1 MHRNGLESMRK
12 DIQKILDS
20 THDAMIAVDIEG
32 VITVFN
38 KSAERLTGKRSEDVL
53 GKPVELVIEN
63 TRLPIILKTGKSELN
78 QQQPLNKTT
87 IITNRMPVLDDEGQ
101 IVGAIAVFRDISELM
116 DLAEKITNLSEI
128 RETLEA
134 TINATQDAISVVDEN
149 GIGTLI
155 NPAYTRMTGYTE
167 KDVIGKDCTFDLA
180 EGESVHLEVLK
191 SGKPVKG
198 KRLKVGLNKKDVVA
212 EAAPIIV
219 KGVLKGSV
227 AIIHDLTEIN
237 AIYERL
243 DQAKQIIRNLEAKYT
258 FEDIIGTSE
267 ILLNAIEKAKIAAET
282 PATVIIRGESGTG
295 KELFAHAIHNASSR
309 RYAQFVRVNC
319 AAISENLLESELFGY
334 EEGAFT
340 GAAKGGKIGLFEK
353 ANGGTIFLDEIGELS
368 LNTQAKLLRV
378 LQEKEILRVGSNKP
392 KAIDVRIISATNVDL
407 EKAIVEKKFRQ
418 DLYYRLN
425 VVPIDIPALR
435 KHKSDIPALVKHL
448 INKFNQEYGRNVS
461 DISTAALEKI
471 MSYEWV
477 GNVRELE
484 NFVGRAMINIKMHE
498 HLITIKHLP
507 SLLGATQDQN
517 MDDKILIRIEDQNLD
532 HNVKQFEKAFI
543 MEVLESNQN
552 SRELTA
558 KLLGISLRT
567 LYYKLKQLGIEDKK

>member
-38 KSAERLTGKRSEDVL
+38 KSAERLTGKRAEDVL
-53 GKPVELVIEN
+53 GKPVEMVIEN

-101 IVGAIAVFRDISELM
+101 IVGAIAVFRDISELI

-258 FEDIIGTSE
+258 FDDIIGTSE

-407 EKAIVEKKFRQ
+407 EKAIVEKRFRQ

-507 SLLGATQDQN
+507 SLLGAAQDQN
-517 MDDKILIRIEDQNLD
+517 MDDKMIIRIEDQNLD
-532 HNVKQFEKAFI
+532 HNIKQFEKAFI

-558 KLLGISLRT
+558 KSLGISLRT
-567 LYYKLKQLGIEDKK
+567 LYYKLKQLGIEEKK

>member
-1 MHRNGLESMRK
+1 M
-12 DIQKILDS
+12 
-20 THDAMIAVDIEG
+20 
-32 VITVFN
+32 
-38 KSAERLTGKRSEDVL
+38 
-53 GKPVELVIEN
+53 
-63 TRLPIILKTGKSELN
+63 
-78 QQQPLNKTT
+78 
-87 IITNRMPVLDDEGQ
+87 
-101 IVGAIAVFRDISELM
+101 
-116 DLAEKITNLSEI
+116 
-128 RETLEA
+128 
-134 TINATQDAISVVDEN
+134 
-149 GIGTLI
+149 
-155 NPAYTRMTGYTE
+155 
-167 KDVIGKDCTFDLA
+167 
-180 EGESVHLEVLK
+180 
-191 SGKPVKG
+191 
-198 KRLKVGLNKKDVVA
+198 
-212 EAAPIIV
+212 
-219 KGVLKGSV
+219 
-227 AIIHDLTEIN
+227 
-237 AIYERL
+237 
-243 DQAKQIIRNLEAKYT
+243 
-258 FEDIIGTSE
+258 
-267 ILLNAIEKAKIAAET
+267 
-282 PATVIIRGESGTG
+282 
-295 KELFAHAIHNASSR
+295 
-309 RYAQFVRVNC
+309 NC

-407 EKAIVEKKFRQ
+407 EKAIVEKRFRQ

-507 SLLGATQDQN
+507 SLLGAAQDQN
-517 MDDKILIRIEDQNLD
+517 MDDKMIIRIEDQNLD

-558 KLLGISLRT
+558 KSLGISLRT
-567 LYYKLKQLGIEDKK
+567 LYYKLKQLGIEEKK

>member
-1 MHRNGLESMRK
+1 MRK

-20 THDAMIAVDIEG
+20 THDAMIAVDTKGI
-32 VITVFN
+32 ITIFN
-38 KSAERLTGKRSEDVL
+38 KSAERLTGHKAIEVM
-53 GKPVELVIEN
+53 GKNVEQVIEH

-78 QQQPLNKTT
+78 QQQPLNNIT
-87 IITNRMPVLDDEGQ
+87 IITNRMPVFDDAGE
-101 IVGAIAVFRDISELM
+101 IVGAIAVFRDISELIE
-116 DLAEKITNLSEI
+116 LADKITNLSEI

-134 TINATQDAISVVDEN
+134 TINATQDAISVVDEK
-149 GIGTLI
+149 GIGILI

-167 KDVIGKDCTFDLA
+167 KDVLGKDCTFDLA
-180 EGESVHLEVLK
+180 EGESVHKEVIK
-191 SGKPVKG
+191 TGKPVKG
-198 KRLKVGLNKKDVVA
+198 KRLKVGLNKKEVIA

-237 AIYERL
+237 EIYERL
-243 DQAKQIIRNLEAKYT
+243 DQAKQIIRSLEAKYT
-258 FEDIIGTSE
+258 FEDIIGDSE
-267 ILLNAIEKAKIAAET
+267 ILKNAMEKARIAADT

-309 RYAQFVRVNC
+309 KYAQFVRVNC
-319 AAISENLLESELFGY
+319 AAINENLLESELFGY

-340 GAAKGGKIGLFEK
+340 GASKGGKVGLFEK

-378 LQEKEILRVGSNKP
+378 LQEKEVLKVGSNKP
-392 KAIDVRIISATNVDL
+392 IPIDVRIISATNVDL
-407 EKAIVEKKFRQ
+407 EKAIVEKRFRQ

-435 KHKSDIPALVKHL
+435 RHKEDIPALVKHL
-448 INKFNQEYGRNVS
+448 ISKYNQEYGRNVS
-461 DISTAALEKI
+461 DISKEALEKI
-471 MSYEWV
+471 MAYQWV

-484 NFVGRAMINIKMHE
+484 NFIGRTMINIKMHE

-507 SLLGATQDQN
+507 ALLSNHQ
-517 MDDKILIRIEDQNLD
+517 
-532 HNVKQFEKAFI
+532 
-543 MEVLESNQN
+543 EVLEEIVLSKTELPNLELNVRSFERQWI
-552 SRELTA
+552 SRVISEHAGNRERAA
-558 KLLGISLRT
+558 KALGISLRS
-567 LYYKLKQLGIEDKK
+567 LYYKIKQLEIE

>member
-38 KSAERLTGKRSEDVL
+38 KSAERLTGKRAEDVL
-53 GKPVELVIEN
+53 GKPVEMVIEN

-101 IVGAIAVFRDISELM
+101 IVGAIAVFRDISELI

-258 FEDIIGTSE
+258 FDDIIGTSE

-507 SLLGATQDQN
+507 SLLGAAQDQN
-517 MDDKILIRIEDQNLD
+517 MEDKMIISIKNQNLD

-543 MEVLESNQN
+543 MEVLESNQY

-558 KLLGISLRT
+558 KSLGISLRT
-567 LYYKLKQLGIEDKK
+567 LYYKLKQLDIDDKK

>member
-38 KSAERLTGKRSEDVL
+38 KSAERLTGKRAEDVL
-53 GKPVELVIEN
+53 GKPVEMVIEN

-87 IITNRMPVLDDEGQ
+87 IITNRMPVLDDDGQ
-101 IVGAIAVFRDISELM
+101 IVGAIAVFRDISELI

-258 FEDIIGTSE
+258 FDDIIGTSE

-407 EKAIVEKKFRQ
+407 EKAIVEKRFRQ

-507 SLLGATQDQN
+507 SLLGAAQDQN
-517 MDDKILIRIEDQNLD
+517 MDDKMIIRIEDQNLD

-558 KLLGISLRT
+558 KSLGISLRT
-567 LYYKLKQLGIEDKK
+567 LYYKLKQLGIEEKK

>member
-1 MHRNGLESMRK
+1 MRR
-12 DIQKILDS
+12 DIQKILDA
-20 THDAMIAVDIEG
+20 THDAMIAVDIHG
-32 VITVFN
+32 IVTLFN
-38 KSAERLTGKRSEDVL
+38 KSAERLTGKKAIDVL
-53 GKPVELVIEN
+53 GQKVEAVIEN

-78 QQQPLNKTT
+78 QQQPLNDIV
-87 IITNRMPVLDDEGQ
+87 IITNRMPVLDDKGK
-101 IVGAIAVFRDISELM
+101 IIGAIAVFRDVSDLIE
-116 DLAEKITNLSEI
+116 LAEKITNLSEI

-134 TINATQDAISVVDEN
+134 TINATQDAISVVDEH
-149 GIGTLI
+149 GIGILI
-155 NPAYTRMTGYTE
+155 NPAYTKMTGYTE
-167 KDVIGKDCTFDLA
+167 KDVIGQDCTFDLA
-180 EGESVHLEVLK
+180 EGESVHKEVIK
-191 SGKPVKG
+191 TGKPVKG
-198 KRLKVGLNKKDVVA
+198 KRLKVGLMKKEVIA

-258 FEDIIGTSE
+258 FDDIVGTSE
-267 ILLNAIEKAKIAAET
+267 ILLNAVEKAKIAAET

-295 KELFAHAIHNASSR
+295 KELFAHAIHNASNR
-309 RYAQFVRVNC
+309 RYSQFVRVNC

-340 GAAKGGKIGLFEK
+340 GASKGGKVGLFEK

-407 EKAIVEKKFRQ
+407 ENAILEKKFRQ

-425 VVPIDIPALR
+425 VVPIDIPPLR
-435 KHKSDIPALVKHL
+435 KHKSDIPDMVKHL
-448 INKFNQEYGRNVS
+448 INKYNQEYGRNVS
-461 DISTAALEKI
+461 DISTAAMERI
-471 MSYEWV
+471 IAYDWT

-484 NFVGRAMINIKMHE
+484 NFIGRAMINIKMHE
-498 HLITIKHLP
+498 HLITLNHLP
-507 SLLGATQDQN
+507 PILYNAVETVPQEELVMISEDTDLDSN
-517 MDDKILIRIEDQNLD
+517 IKNYERVFIKSVLIRCG
-532 HNVKQFEKAFI
+532 
-543 MEVLESNQN
+543 N
-552 SRELTA
+552 SREEAA
-558 KLLGISLRT
+558 KQLGISLRT
-567 LYYKLKQLGIEDKK
+567 LYYKIKNLGISD

>member
-38 KSAERLTGKRSEDVL
+38 KSAERLTGKRAEEVL

-87 IITNRMPVLDDEGQ
+87 IITNRMPVLDDEGR
-101 IVGAIAVFRDISELM
+101 IVGAIAVFRDISELI

-258 FEDIIGTSE
+258 FDDIIGTSE

-407 EKAIVEKKFRQ
+407 EKAIVEKRFRQ

-507 SLLGATQDQN
+507 SLLGAAQDQN
-517 MDDKILIRIEDQNLD
+517 MDDKMIIRIEDQNLD

-558 KLLGISLRT
+558 KSLGISLRT
-567 LYYKLKQLGIEDKK
+567 LYYKLKQLGIEEKK

>member
-1 MHRNGLESMRK
+1 MRR

-20 THDAMIAVDIEG
+20 THDAMIAVDSEG
-32 VITVFN
+32 IITIFN
-38 KSAERLTGKRSEDVL
+38 HSAELLTGQKYEEVIGR
-53 GKPVELVIEN
+53 KVEEVIEN

-78 QQQPLNKTT
+78 QQQPLNNIT
-87 IITNRMPVLDDEGQ
+87 IITNRMPVLGDNGE
-101 IVGAIAVFRDISELM
+101 IVGAIAVFRDVSELKE
-116 DLAEKITNLSEI
+116 LAERITNLSEV

-180 EGESVHLEVLK
+180 EGDSVHKEVLK

-198 KRLKVGLNKKDVVA
+198 KRLKVGLMKKDVIA

-219 KGVLKGSV
+219 KGELKGSV

-237 AIYERL
+237 DIYERL

-258 FEDIIGTSE
+258 FDDIIGSSE
-267 ILLNAIEKAKIAAET
+267 IMINAIEKAKIAAET

-295 KELFAHAIHNASSR
+295 KELFAHAIHNASNR

-340 GAAKGGKIGLFEK
+340 GASKGGKVGLFEK
-353 ANGGTIFLDEIGELS
+353 ANGGTIFLDEVAELS

-392 KAIDVRIISATNVDL
+392 QSIDVRIISATNVDL
-407 EKAIVEKKFRQ
+407 ESAIAEKKFRQ

-425 VVPIDIPALR
+425 VVPIEIPPLRRHKTDIP
-435 KHKSDIPALVKHL
+435 DLVKHL
-448 INKFNQEYGRNVS
+448 INKYNQEYGRNVS
-461 DISTAALEKI
+461 DISAAATERILA
-471 MSYEWV
+471 YDWL

-498 HLITIKHLP
+498 HLLTLKHLP
-507 SLLGATQDQN
+507 AIHIDQLPVDTDKHPVISINGNYKLDDNIKKFEREFILKTLDAHGGNREETASALG
-517 MDDKILIRIEDQNLD
+517 
-532 HNVKQFEKAFI
+532 V
-543 MEVLESNQN
+543 
-552 SRELTA
+552 
-558 KLLGISLRT
+558 SLRT
-567 LYYKLKQLGIEDKK
+567 LYYKMKQLNINEK

>member
-1 MHRNGLESMRK
+1 MLKHHKFQDGLVKMRK
-12 DIQKILDS
+12 DIQKILDA
-20 THDAMIAVDIEG
+20 THDAMIAVDTDGI
-32 VITVFN
+32 VTLFN
-38 KSAERLTGKRSEDVL
+38 KSAERLTGKRTDEVL
-53 GKPVELVIEN
+53 GKPVEAVIEN

-78 QQQPLNKTT
+78 QQQPLNKIT
-87 IITNRMPVLDDEGQ
+87 IITNRMPVLDDEGA
-101 IVGAIAVFRDISELM
+101 IIGAIAVFRDISEM
-116 DLAEKITNLSEI
+116 MELAEKITNLNEI

-155 NPAYTRMTGYTE
+155 NPAYTKMTGYTE

-180 EGESVHLEVLK
+180 EGESVHREVLK
-191 SGKPVKG
+191 SEKPVKG
-198 KRLKVGLNKKDVVA
+198 KRLKVGPNKKDVVA

-237 AIYERL
+237 EIYERL

-258 FEDIIGTSE
+258 FDDIIGTSE

-392 KAIDVRIISATNVDL
+392 KSIDVRIISATNVDL
-407 EKAIVEKKFRQ
+407 ENAIVDKKFRQ

-448 INKFNQEYGRNVS
+448 INKYNQEYGRNVS
-461 DISTAALEKI
+461 DISAAALEKI
-471 MSYEWV
+471 MSDRKSV
-477 GNVRELE
+477 V
-484 NFVGRAMINIKMHE
+484 
-498 HLITIKHLP
+498 
-507 SLLGATQDQN
+507 
-517 MDDKILIRIEDQNLD
+517 
-532 HNVKQFEKAFI
+532 
-543 MEVLESNQN
+543 
-552 SRELTA
+552 
-558 KLLGISLRT
+558 
-567 LYYKLKQLGIEDKK
+567 